1 MGRNVVSVEHRSWT
15 FLSNHAHVLVCIA
28 QESNIRI
35 RDIAMRVGITE
46 RAASSIVADL
56 ENEGYLTRV
65 KVGRNN
71 EYLVHG
77 SQPLRHPVEQ
87 NHNVGELLQLLR
99 SVNTVPQT

>member
-1 MGRNVVSVEHRSWT
+1 MEQDQRSWT

-28 QESNIRI
+28 QETDIRI
-35 RDIAMRVGITE
+35 RDIALRVGITE

-56 ENEGYLTRV
+56 ERDGYLTRV

-71 EYLVHG
+71 EYVVHG

-87 NHNVGELLQLLR
+87 HHQIGELLQLLGPI
-99 SVNTVPQT
+99 SAVATSNA

>member
-1 MGRNVVSVEHRSWT
+1 
-15 FLSNHAHVLVCIA
+15 VLVCIA
-28 QESNIRI
+28 QETNIRI
-35 RDIAMRVGITE
+35 RDIALRVGITE

-56 ENEGYLTRV
+56 EHEGYLTRV

-87 NHNVGELLQLLR
+87 HQNIGELLQLLLPLDAAR
-99 SVNTVPQT
+99 M

>member
-1 MGRNVVSVEHRSWT
+1 
-15 FLSNHAHVLVCIA
+15 
-28 QESNIRI
+28 
-35 RDIAMRVGITE
+35 MRVGITE